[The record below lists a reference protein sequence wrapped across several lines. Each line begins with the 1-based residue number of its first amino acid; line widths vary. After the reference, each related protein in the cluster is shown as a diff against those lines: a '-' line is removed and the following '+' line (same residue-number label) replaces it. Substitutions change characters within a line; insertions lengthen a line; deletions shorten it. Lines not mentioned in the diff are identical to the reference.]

1 MTGRV
6 FGIQSTIL
14 SGVMIGAPLL
24 GGVMVQVAGPSRIFL
39 NFGIVIALIGVL
51 GIVFGRV
58 LWPTQKEKSD
68 SSAEKARTVEVMEG
82 ARR

>member
-24 GGVMVQVAGPSRIFL
+24 GGVMVQVAGYSRIFL

-51 GIVFGRV
+51 GIAFGRV
-58 LWPTQKEKSD
+58 LWAAQKEKSD
-68 SSAEKARTVEVMEG
+68 SSAEQSRTVEVMEG
-82 ARR
+82 G

>member
-24 GGVMVQVAGPSRIFL
+24 GGMLVQAAGPSVIFF

-51 GIVFGRV
+51 GIMFGRM
-58 LWPTQKEKSD
+58 LWPTEI
-68 SSAEKARTVEVMEG
+68 EKADSLVEQSKKVEVLET
-82 ARR
+82 

>member
-24 GGVMVQVAGPSRIFL
+24 GGMMVQAAGPSRIFL
-39 NFGIVIALIGVL
+39 NFGIVIALIGML
-51 GIVFGRV
+51 GIAFGRV
-58 LWPTQKEKSD
+58 LWPKEKEMTD
-68 SSAEKARTVEVMEG
+68 TIVEQSGKVKVMET
-82 ARR
+82 

>member
-24 GGVMVQVAGPSRIFL
+24 GGMMVQIAGPSRIF
-39 NFGIVIALIGVL
+39 
-51 GIVFGRV
+51 
-58 LWPTQKEKSD
+58 
-68 SSAEKARTVEVMEG
+68 
-82 ARR
+82 